1 MRGLD
6 LGLMFFLHFVS
17 LRDLG
22 DISIHCPSRF
32 LSESRSQLE
41 KLQLADRARVPAQ
54 AVHVNW
60 YILHK
65 VFSFLFSDLMWPLR
79 NESLS
84 HLDQII
90 ALKWERH

>member
-6 LGLMFFLHFVS
+6 LGLMFLLYFVS

-22 DISIHCPSRF
+22 DISIHYPSRF
-32 LSESRSQLE
+32 HRASRSELE
-41 KLQLADRARVPAQ
+41 KLQLADQARVPAQ
-54 AVHVNW
+54 AVRVNG